1 MKWILYIVSVLV
13 MLGCA
18 TTRQA
23 SVQLPGED
31 PQQTVAPDKN
41 TSTAVISL
49 LEKARD
55 ATKLGDYQRAEVLLE
70 RTVRIEP
77 RNASLWHYLAKLR
90 LQQSRHNEAIGLAQ
104 KSNNLARTNK
114 HLRADNWRII
124 AHAKYQLGDVPG
136 AQAAQTKAKDLASQS
151 SN

>member
-1 MKWILYIVSVLV
+1 MKWIIYIVSAFTL
-13 MLGCA
+13 LGCA
-18 TTRQA
+18 TTKQA

-41 TSTAVISL
+41 TSSAVISL

-55 ATKLGDYQRAEVLLE
+55 ATTQGDYQRAEVLLE

-90 LQQSRHNEAIGLAQ
+90 LHQARFSEAIGLAQ
-104 KSNNLARTNK
+104 KSNNLARSNN
-114 HLRADNWRII
+114 HLIADNWRII
-124 AHAKYQLGDVPG
+124 AHSKYQLGDVAG
-136 AQAAQTKAKDLASQS
+136 AQAAQAKAKNLGNQ
-151 SN
+151 

>member
-1 MKWILYIVSVLV
+1 MKWIIYIVSAFTL
-13 MLGCA
+13 LACA
-18 TTRQA
+18 TTKQA

-41 TSTAVISL
+41 TSSAVISL

-55 ATKLGDYQRAEVLLE
+55 ATTQGDYQRAEVLLE

-90 LQQSRHNEAIGLAQ
+90 LHQARFSEAIGLAQ
-104 KSNNLARTNK
+104 KSNNLARSNN
-114 HLRADNWRII
+114 HLKADNWRII
-124 AHAKYQLGDVPG
+124 AHSKYQLGDVSG
-136 AQAAQTKAKDLASQS
+136 AQAAQVKAKNLGNQ
-151 SN
+151 

>member
-1 MKWILYIVSVLV
+1 MKWIIYIVSTFTL
-13 MLGCA
+13 LACA
-18 TTRQA
+18 TTKQA

-41 TSTAVISL
+41 TSSAVISL

-55 ATKLGDYQRAEVLLE
+55 ATTQGDYQRAEVLLE

-90 LQQSRHNEAIGLAQ
+90 LHQARFSEAIGLAQ
-104 KSNNLARTNK
+104 KSNNLARSNN
-114 HLRADNWRII
+114 HLKADNWRII
-124 AHAKYQLGDVPG
+124 AHSKYQLGDVSG
-136 AQAAQTKAKDLASQS
+136 AQAAQAKAKNLGNQ
-151 SN
+151 

>member
-1 MKWILYIVSVLV
+1 MKWIIYIVSILV
-13 MLGCA
+13 VFGCA
-18 TTRQA
+18 APKQA
-23 SVQLPGED
+23 SVELPGED
-31 PQQTVAPDKN
+31 PNKTVGPDKG
-41 TSTAVISL
+41 TSSAVISL

-55 ATKLGDYQRAEVLLE
+55 ATKQGDYQRAEVLLE

-90 LQQSRHNEAIGLAQ
+90 LHQTRYNEAIGLAQ

-114 HLRADNWRII
+114 HLKADNWRII

-136 AQAAQTKAKDLASQS
+136 AQAAQIKAKNLASQS